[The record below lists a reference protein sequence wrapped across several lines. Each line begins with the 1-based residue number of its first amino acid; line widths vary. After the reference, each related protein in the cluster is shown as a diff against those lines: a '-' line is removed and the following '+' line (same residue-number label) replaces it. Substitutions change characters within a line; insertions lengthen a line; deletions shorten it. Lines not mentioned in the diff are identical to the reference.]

1 MRLEELKKGF
11 WGYQKDAVFQYIV
24 QQEGI
29 FTQKLAEKD
38 AQLERIDRQAQD
50 HIRELEQENREL
62 KEELSRLREQQDQ
75 ISQAILDARASAEAL
90 KAETRA
96 QEESAQEE
104 SAQEKIRQALGQDLA
119 ELASYRERVTDLRK
133 AIRTAIE
140 GLDQQA
146 EKMEQQA
153 EKLYAAAPKGNLTL
167 FQ

>member
-11 WGYQKDAVFQYIV
+11 WGYQKDAVFQYII
-24 QQEGI
+24 QQEEI

-50 HIRELEQENREL
+50 HIRELEQENRAL

-90 KAETRA
+90 KAETR
-96 QEESAQEE
+96 AQEE

-153 EKLYAAAPKGNLTL
+153 EKLYEAAPKGNLTL

>member
-1 MRLEELKKGF
+1 MRLEELKRGF
-11 WGYQKDAVFQYIV
+11 WGYQKDAVFQYII

-96 QEESAQEE
+96 QEESAQE
-104 SAQEKIRQALGQDLA
+104 KIRQALGQDLA

-153 EKLYAAAPKGNLTL
+153 EKLYEAAPKGNLTL